1 METIKS
7 RLEQLNQ
14 MALNGEALDAFEKFY
29 HDEVVMQENESTPTV
44 GKNSNRK
51 REQEFFSKITDFR
64 YAQVVALAVEGN
76 TSFVVWKYDY
86 THQDWGVR
94 NYTQVSMQTWKD
106 GLIIKEQFF
115 YGN

>member
-7 RLEQLNQ
+7 KLEQLNQ
-14 MALNGEALDAFEKFY
+14 MVLLGKAIEAFEKFY
-29 HDEVVMQENESTPTV
+29 HDDVVMQENENLPTI
-44 GKNSNRK
+44 GKTANRK

-64 YAQVVALAVEGN
+64 SAEVVAMAVEGN
-76 TSFVVWKYDY
+76 ISYVTWKYDY
-86 THQDWGVR
+86 THKDWGVR

-106 GLIIKEQFF
+106 GQIIKEQFF